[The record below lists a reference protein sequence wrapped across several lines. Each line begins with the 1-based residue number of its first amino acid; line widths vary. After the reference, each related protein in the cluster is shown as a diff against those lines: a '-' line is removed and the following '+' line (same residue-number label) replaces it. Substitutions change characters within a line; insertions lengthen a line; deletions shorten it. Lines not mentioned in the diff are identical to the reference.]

1 MHGHRL
7 GVGDGW
13 QVRDEHGRDPA
24 SIPMRV
30 NPGEEL

>member
-7 GVGDGW
+7 GDGW

-24 SIPMRV
+24 SFPMRV